1 MGAWGFCF
9 IWDKIYSWHNTTK
22 MTRPTPL
29 ITKKMESH
37 FMSTHE
43 EIQKLRA
50 EIAELTRL
58 LKAQRLGDV
67 VVKRI
72 GAPSI
77 ADIINNK
84 ALDI

>member
-1 MGAWGFCF
+1 MAQYDQDDTSNS
-9 IWDKIYSWHNTTK
+9 IDE
-22 MTRPTPL
+22 MTR
-29 ITKKMESH
+29 KMESH
-37 FMSTHE
+37 FMYTRE

-58 LKAQRLGDV
+58 LKAQKVSDV
-67 VVKRI
+67 VIKRI

-77 ADIINNK
+77 ADMITNK

>member
-1 MGAWGFCF
+1 MAQYDQDDTSAS
-9 IWDKIYSWHNTTK
+9 IDE
-22 MTRPTPL
+22 MA
-29 ITKKMESH
+29 KKMESH

>member
-1 MGAWGFCF
+1 MEQYDQDDTSNS
-9 IWDKIYSWHNTTK
+9 IDE
-22 MTRPTPL
+22 M
-29 ITKKMESH
+29 TKKMESY

-43 EIQKLRA
+43 EITKLRA

-77 ADIINNK
+77 ADMINNK

>member
-1 MGAWGFCF
+1 
-9 IWDKIYSWHNTTK
+9 
-22 MTRPTPL
+22 
-29 ITKKMESH
+29 MESH

>member
-1 MGAWGFCF
+1 M
-9 IWDKIYSWHNTTK
+9 TK
-22 MTRPTPL
+22 YDQDDTSNSIEEM
-29 ITKKMESH
+29 TKKMESY
-37 FMSTHE
+37 FVSTQE
-43 EIQKLRA
+43 EIKKLRT

-58 LKAQRLGDV
+58 MKAQRVSDV

-77 ADIINNK
+77 ADMITNK